1 MTPKVDFQITLS
13 ACQTD
18 PDQNAFATLE
28 LDGKNGSLPIGP
40 IAKGVFNLTADSN
53 QGLPNIKV
61 ALDVVIN
68 MTSW

>member
-1 MTPKVDFQITLS
+1 MFLS
-13 ACQTD
+13 KAVLAALWAQG
-18 PDQNAFATLE
+18 AVSE
-28 LDGKNGSLPIGP
+28 
-40 IAKGVFNLTADSN
+40 VN